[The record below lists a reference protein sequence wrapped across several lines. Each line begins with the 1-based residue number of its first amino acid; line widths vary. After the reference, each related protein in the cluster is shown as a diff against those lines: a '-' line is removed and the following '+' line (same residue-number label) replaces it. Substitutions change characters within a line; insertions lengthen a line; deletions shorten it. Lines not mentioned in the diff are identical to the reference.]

1 MPKNGRQSTAARP
14 PHRRGGARAPEA
26 LARSSPAEQAR
37 RESEDRYRVI
47 VETTSQGVW
56 TIDAAHRTTFANRVM
71 AEMLG
76 YQPGEM
82 LGKSMTEFWDPKVVG
97 EREQGL
103 QRRRKGVSEQIEVP
117 LRTKDGRRL
126 WTLMATSPMHDP
138 QGEYVGALAM
148 VTDITDRKAAELE
161 RAHLAAVVRSAAVA
175 IAGMATDGV
184 IQSWN
189 DAATRLYG
197 YTEAEALGQ
206 PGWRLLA
213 RNRSERR
220 ALLARAAAGEEL
232 DELEVEDL
240 RKDGST
246 IEVSLTLSPIR
257 DPQGRVIGVSRI
269 ARDNTWRKTMERELR
284 YLAEHDWLTG
294 LYNRRRLMSELER
307 CLAYTRR
314 YGRSGAVLAIDV
326 DNFKLVNDSRGHDAG
341 DKTLRSIAEA
351 LVQRTRDTDVVARVG
366 CDEFALVL
374 PEATE
379 GEALQFASVIRSL
392 VSSATRPPVT
402 VSVGISLLTPD
413 QELTADD
420 ALVAADIAQYE
431 AKQHGGDRALIFD
444 REAAGTLT
452 WVERIRTA
460 LVEHRFVLLAQ
471 PIVSLQDGL
480 VSHHELLIRMLSSD
494 DELILPGEFLPTAE
508 RFGLIGDIDRW
519 VTYHALRLAISG
531 ERLTINLAGPSIGDE
546 RILDLVREAISDGLD
561 PHNVI
566 FEITETAAVSNFE
579 KAGSFAAELNEL
591 GCELALDDFGTGFG
605 SFTYL
610 KHLDARYL
618 KIDVEF
624 VRNLVVN
631 ETDQKVV
638 KAIVDI
644 AHSLGKM
651 TIAEGVEDAA
661 TLAALRQ
668 RGVDYAQGFYLGRPE
683 RLSQRDLGGMTSAA
697 RPAEGDGE
705 GPPLG
710 S

>member
-1 MPKNGRQSTAARP
+1 MNGS
-14 PHRRGGARAPEA
+14 
-26 LARSSPAEQAR
+26 AEQAR
-37 RESEDRYRVI
+37 RQSEDSYRVI

-56 TIDAAHRTTFANRVM
+56 TIDAHERTTFANDVM

-76 YQPGEM
+76 YAPAEM
-82 LGKSMTEFWDPKVVG
+82 LGKPMTEFWDPAVVA
-97 EREQGL
+97 ERRRGL
-103 QRRRKGVSEQIEVP
+103 QRRRRGVSEQIEAP
-117 LRTKDGRRL
+117 LRTKDGRQL
-126 WTLMATSPMHDP
+126 WTLMATSPLYDP
-138 QGEYVGALAM
+138 QGEYLGALAM

-161 RAHLAAVVRSAAVA
+161 HAHLASVVQSAALA
-175 IAGMATDGV
+175 ISGLATDGE

-189 DAATRLYG
+189 DASTRLYG
-197 YTEAEALGQ
+197 YSAAEALGQ
-206 PGWRLLA
+206 PVWKLLA
-213 RNRSERR
+213 RDPEERR
-220 ALLARAAAGEEL
+220 ELVARAAAGEEVEQF
-232 DELEVEDL
+232 DSEDL
-240 RKDGST
+240 RRDGS
-246 IEVSLTLSPIR
+246 IIDVSLTLSPIR
-257 DPQGRVIGVSRI
+257 DAQGQVIGVSGI
-269 ARDNTWRKTMERELR
+269 ARDISLRKTMERELR

-314 YGRSGAVLAIDV
+314 YGRGGAVLVIDV

-341 DKTLRSIAEA
+341 DRTLRSIAEV
-351 LVQRTRDTDVVARVG
+351 LKRQTRDTDVVARVG
-366 CDEFALVL
+366 CDEFAVVL
-374 PEATE
+374 PEATQE
-379 GEALQFASVIRSL
+379 EALAFAAATRSL
-392 VSSATRPPVT
+392 LSSGTRPPVT
-402 VSVGISLLTPD
+402 VSVGVGLLTPD

-420 ALVAADIAQYE
+420 GLVAADIAQYE
-431 AKQHGGDRALIFD
+431 AKQHGGDQARIFD

-460 LVEHRFVLLAQ
+460 LVEHRFMLLAQ
-471 PIVSLQDGL
+471 PIVSLHDGL

-494 DELILPGEFLPTAE
+494 GEVILPGEFLPTAE

-519 VTYHALRLAISG
+519 VTYHALRLAIDG
-531 ERLTINLAGPSIGDE
+531 ERVTINLAGPSIGDE
-546 RILDLVREAISDGLD
+546 RILDLVKAAISEGLD
-561 PHNVI
+561 PRNAI

-579 KAGSFAAELNEL
+579 KAGSFAAELNHL

-624 VRNLVVN
+624 VRNLVFN

-661 TLAALRQ
+661 TLAALKE
-668 RGVDYAQGFYLGRPE
+668 RGVDFAQGFYLGRPE
-683 RLSQRDLGGMTSAA
+683 RLLPRDRGSGKSKMGLPEGGS
-697 RPAEGDGE
+697 DG
-705 GPPLG
+705 PTLA
-710 S
+710 

>member
-1 MPKNGRQSTAARP
+1 MPKNGRQSTAPRP
-14 PHRRGGARAPEA
+14 QHRSRTPEA
-26 LARSSPAEQAR
+26 LARNGRAEQAR
-37 RESEDRYRVI
+37 QQREDRYRVI

-56 TIDAAHRTTFANRVM
+56 TIDPEDRTTFANDVL

-76 YQPGEM
+76 YEPAEM
-82 LGKSMTEFWDPKVVG
+82 LGRSTTDFWDPAVVA
-97 EREQGL
+97 ERQLAL
-103 QRRRKGVSEQIEVP
+103 QRRRDGVSEHVEVL
-117 LRTKDGRRL
+117 LRTKDGRPL
-126 WTLMATSPMHDP
+126 WTLMATSPLYDAE
-138 QGEYVGALAM
+138 GDYAGALAM

-161 RAHLAAVVRSAAVA
+161 SAHLAAIVQSATLG
-175 IAGMATDGV
+175 IAGMSTDGL
-184 IQSWN
+184 IESWN
-189 DAATRLYG
+189 DAAARLYG
-197 YTEAEALGQ
+197 HSAADVSGQASWTLLSRNPAEHRELV
-206 PGWRLLA
+206 
-213 RNRSERR
+213 
-220 ALLARAAAGEEL
+220 ARAAAGEKVEQF
-232 DELEVEDL
+232 DSEDL
-240 RKDGST
+240 RKDGT
-246 IEVSLTLSPIR
+246 TLDVSLTLSPIH
-257 DPQGRVIGVSRI
+257 DALGRVIGVSRI
-269 ARDNTWRKTMERELR
+269 ARDISLRKTMERELR

-314 YGRSGAVLAIDV
+314 YGRGGAVLVIDV

-341 DKTLRSIAEA
+341 DRTLRSIADA
-351 LVQRTRDTDVVARVG
+351 LKRQTRDTDVVARVG
-366 CDEFALVL
+366 CDEFAVVL
-374 PEATE
+374 PEAGE
-379 GEALQFASVIRSL
+379 DEALEFAASVRSAL
-392 VSSATRPPVT
+392 SSATPQQVT
-402 VSVGISLLTPD
+402 VSIGIGLLMPE

-431 AKQHGGDRALIFD
+431 AKQNGGDQTRIFD
-444 REAAGTLT
+444 RHAAGTLT

-471 PIVSLQDGL
+471 PIVSLHDGL

-494 DELILPGEFLPTAE
+494 GEIIMPGEFLPTAE
-508 RFGLIGDIDRW
+508 RFGLIGEIDRW
-519 VTYHALRLAISG
+519 VTYHALRLAIDG
-531 ERLTINLAGPSIGDE
+531 QRVTINLAGPSIGDE
-546 RILDLVREAISDGLD
+546 RILDLVREAIAEGLD

-579 KAGSFAAELNEL
+579 KAGSFAAELNQL

-624 VRNLVVN
+624 VRNLVFN

-661 TLAALRQ
+661 TLAALKQ

-683 RLSQRDLGGMTSAA
+683 RLSPRD
-697 RPAEGDGE
+697 RDP
-705 GPPLG
+705 G
-710 S
+710 SRQISL